1 MVKRAYIKSLD
12 KKRPVTKKMM
22 PEPFVIS
29 LNCHHDDRMTKM
41 KGAKTDAFD
50 ALTQI
55 IINVMKMSRT
65 RTTMMNPTKR
75 AACSPV
81 CRAHHVN
88 CQPELPN
95 TFLEQLPL
103 N

>member
-1 MVKRAYIKSLD
+1 MVKRAYIKSFD

-41 KGAKTDAFD
+41 KGAKTDACD

-55 IINVMKMSRT
+55 IINVMTMSRT

-88 CQPELPN
+88 RQPQLPN